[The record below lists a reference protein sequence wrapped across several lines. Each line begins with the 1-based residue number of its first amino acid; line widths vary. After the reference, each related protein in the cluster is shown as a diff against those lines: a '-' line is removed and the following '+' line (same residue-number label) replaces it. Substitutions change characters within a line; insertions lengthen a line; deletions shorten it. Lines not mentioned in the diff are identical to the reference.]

1 MAFQVNCEEI
11 FFIDWK
17 WTIYSYNKALFNRKY
32 DWHLLYHTG
41 VPRNHSNVVIL
52 FPELCISKIPQSGI
66 CPAPCA
72 YLGHV
77 ALLSS
82 KAKLNNKIILVDTL
96 SPVYIQ
102 VYCISHVVFICFMS
116 SLICVHAATD
126 SDSSSMCTIIPF
138 PVLMSNIHFR
148 FFLIL
153 LVTFE
158 VSSEMRVSE
167 RSVQLYQSLPSQ
179 TTPIR

>member
-116 SLICVHAATD
+116 SLFAL
-126 SDSSSMCTIIPF
+126 F
-138 PVLMSNIHFR
+138 RLNVLMSVIPCDVARICFSQQQQLCTELQGCACTLHFAR
-148 FFLIL
+148 PKFRSWQMFL
-153 LVTFE
+153 
-158 VSSEMRVSE
+158 
-167 RSVQLYQSLPSQ
+167 
-179 TTPIR
+179 